1 MPTPRNPLPPN
12 WGDRPFLTAQAA
24 RIGVGAN
31 VVRHS
36 RFDRPFH
43 GVRRRGESPRARA
56 QPDTPD
62 SQLIRDALA
71 FALLLRDGEAFSHET
86 ALVLLGCPI
95 RHHSVRFPV
104 HVTTRWP
111 RRARRAAGVVGHAT
125 RFAWE
130 PVADSRGL
138 PVAPPHFALIQAAE
152 RLPLRELVVAIDHL
166 VLPRRGLVGWTP
178 ASFTDAWQHLGGRGL
193 AGIGT
198 ARRALALART
208 GAESRMETLL
218 RLILE
223 AYGLAK
229 YFQLQCEI
237 YDKAGFVG
245 RFDLVCKELKLI
257 VEYDGEQHRTDQRQ
271 YLRDLRR
278 LDRARA
284 EGYLVLRFHAGE
296 VLRGHRQI
304 AERVAHALGV

>member
-1 MPTPRNPLPPN
+1 M
-12 WGDRPFLTAQAA
+12 
-24 RIGVGAN
+24 
-31 VVRHS
+31 
-36 RFDRPFH
+36 
-43 GVRRRGESPRARA
+43 
-56 QPDTPD
+56 
-62 SQLIRDALA
+62 
-71 FALLLRDGEAFSHET
+71 
-86 ALVLLGCPI
+86 
-95 RHHSVRFPV
+95 
-104 HVTTRWP
+104 
-111 RRARRAAGVVGHAT
+111 VGHAT
-125 RFAWE
+125 RYAWE
-130 PVADSRGL
+130 PIADSRGL

-166 VLPRRGLVGWTP
+166 VLPRRGLVGCTP
-178 ASFTDAWQHLGGRGL
+178 DSFSEAWQHLGGRGL
-193 AGIGT
+193 VGIGT

-237 YDKAGFVG
+237 YDEEGFIG
-245 RFDLVCKELKLI
+245 RFDLVCEELKLI

-284 EGYLVLRFHAGE
+284 EGYLVMRFHAGE